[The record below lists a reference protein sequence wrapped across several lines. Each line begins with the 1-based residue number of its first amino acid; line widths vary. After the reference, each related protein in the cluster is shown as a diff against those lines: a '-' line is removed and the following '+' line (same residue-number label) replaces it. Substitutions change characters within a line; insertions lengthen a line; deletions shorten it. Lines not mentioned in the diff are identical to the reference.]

1 MYHHLSGKLM
11 HKSPAFAVVD
21 AGGIGFEGTIPLST
35 FEKLPPEG
43 SNVMLLTHFVV
54 REDAHRLFGFLT
66 SDERELFRMLINVNG
81 IGPMLATA
89 VLSGTSVETVKQA
102 VASGDTALLKKIR
115 GIGAKTAERM
125 VLELK
130 GPIARLGVRVGA
142 TGAVTPGDGGALD
155 AVAGLVSLG
164 FARAK
169 AEEAVGAA
177 RNKLG
182 NDAGIEALVREALK
196 ST

>member
-1 MYHHLSGKLM
+1 MFHHLSGKLTS
-11 HKSPAFAVVD
+11 KSPALAVVD
-21 AGGIGFEGTIPLST
+21 VGGAGYEVTIPLST
-35 FEKLPPEG
+35 YERLPAEG
-43 SNVMLLTHFVV
+43 AHVTLLTHLIV

-66 SDERELFRMLINVNG
+66 TDERELFRMLISVSG

-89 VLSGTSVETVKQA
+89 VLSGTSVETVRQA
-102 VASGDTALLKKIR
+102 VIAGDAAMLKKIR

-130 GPIARLGVRVGA
+130 GPISRLGARAGGPSLGA
-142 TGAVTPGDGGALD
+142 GDGGALD

-164 FARAK
+164 FSRAK
-169 AEEAVGAA
+169 AEESVAAA
-177 RNKLG
+177 RKKLG
-182 NDAGIEALVREALK
+182 ADAAVEALVREALK